1 MERNGCFLF
10 LPSQVDI
17 EPSCPAIDRGYLATP
32 FGTLCSALSQRGS
45 RYFGTFPCTILY
57 VITSAPPFTFRRLVT
72 QGDWLATTFFF
83 YHVRDIPLFI
93 ALPLDHC
100 HLEAV
105 PTPPIPVP
113 QLQALHLSRG
123 TCLASSRQPGGGLS
137 KPVAVSSPELRL
149 TNGLPWISD
158 VVALSYSARPSRPHC
173 PVSWAIF
180 AQAPNCT
187 SRPSGPELHSSE
199 PLATPPVRVQSPITR
214 PDPVRVSGV
223 WPCPPIVRWR
233 DAPSDF
239 QLSVVEVP
247 WPRTTNPELT
257 SAGRFFLVYGFKH
270 PPTTRVPALGY
281 AYGSRSLLTPC
292 HGSPV
297 VKTSPLTVH
306 KQHCEPLVLSKSSPF
321 FRLFSMYIP

>member
-45 RYFGTFPCTILY
+45 RYFGTFSCTILY

-158 VVALSYSARPSRPHC
+158 ASLCPSRLDLLVPIVLC
-173 PVSWAIF
+173 PGQYSLKHPTARLG
-180 AQAPNCT
+180 QAVPNCT
-187 SRPSGPELHSSE
+187 
-199 PLATPPVRVQSPITR
+199 
-214 PDPVRVSGV
+214 
-223 WPCPPIVRWR
+223 
-233 DAPSDF
+233 
-239 QLSVVEVP
+239 
-247 WPRTTNPELT
+247 PRSHWL
-257 SAGRFFLVYGFKH
+257 R
-270 PPTTRVPALGY
+270 
-281 AYGSRSLLTPC
+281 
-292 HGSPV
+292 
-297 VKTSPLTVH
+297 
-306 KQHCEPLVLSKSSPF
+306 Q
-321 FRLFSMYIP
+321 